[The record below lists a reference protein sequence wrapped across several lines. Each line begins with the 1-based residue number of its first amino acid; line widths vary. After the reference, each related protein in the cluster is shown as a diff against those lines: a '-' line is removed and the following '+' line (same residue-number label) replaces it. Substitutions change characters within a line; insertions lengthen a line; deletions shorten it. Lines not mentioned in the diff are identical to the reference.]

1 MQTMH
6 KYSLDMSAET
16 QPIEMAQGAVLRRV
30 DFQYGT
36 LIIWAQVDPE
46 STPETRTF
54 TRYPFDPANVEQR
67 MEMPEGAVIRHAAM
81 YGKAITLWADENP
94 ANPKEMREFTV
105 RGTSQ
110 HLPEGGTFVATI
122 MDPPFVWHI
131 FEINAQLPQFKASS
145 DSGEEM
151 AHRPKRYQFAT
162 ELSPLPGRELPP
174 HALETT
180 RRGMIPPEEFENTFD
195 HPGLVDAMCI
205 DTTDANGFHL
215 TLFVNYLCVDE
226 NDDSHQAFFAQALLR
241 LDGRDIPDHHA
252 LTRFLKHQGEL
263 TPEAASMLLLTA
275 DGGYSAREANMDD
288 MAETA
293 HERGISAGDYLRLE
307 EMV

>member
-1 MQTMH
+1 MQTIH
-6 KYSLDMSAET
+6 KYPLDMGEDS
-16 QPIEMAQGAVLRRV
+16 QSIEMPQGAVFRRV
-30 DFQYGT
+30 DFQHGT
-36 LIIWAQVDPE
+36 LTLWAQIDPE
-46 STPETRTF
+46 STPETKTF
-54 TRYPFDPANVEQR
+54 TRYRFDPANVEQR

-81 YGKAITLWADENP
+81 YGKAIALWADENP
-94 ANPKEMREFTV
+94 ANPKEMREFIV
-105 RGTSQ
+105 QGSGQ
-110 HLPEGGTFVATI
+110 NLPEGTTFVGTI

-180 RRGMIPPEEFENTFD
+180 RRGMMTPEEFEDTFG
-195 HPGLVDAMCI
+195 HPGLVDAMCL
-205 DTTDANGFHL
+205 DTNDANGFQL
-215 TLFVNYLCVDE
+215 TLFVNHLSVDE

-241 LDGRDIPDHHA
+241 LEGRDIPDHHA
-252 LTRFLKHQGEL
+252 LTGFLKHQGEL

-275 DGGYSAREANMDD
+275 DGGYSAQEANMDH
-288 MAETA
+288 MAKTA
-293 HERGISAGDYLRLE
+293 QERGITTSDYLRLD